1 MINLPNLFT
10 LARLALAPFVAIAIL
25 HGSYGRALV
34 LFFAAGVS
42 DAFDG
47 FLARKLGETTR
58 AGAYLDPIADK
69 ALLALIYLSLG
80 FAGTIPWWMV
90 AVVFGRDLLILGM
103 VAWGLMFTSI
113 RRFPPSMWGKVSTF
127 LQILAA
133 LCVMAQ
139 QYGVEAPAQAALWVM
154 VATTVWSGIHY
165 ALRGLQ
171 LLRAQKR

>member
-1 MINLPNLFT
+1 MINLPNLLT

-25 HGSYGRALV
+25 NGSYGRALV

-69 ALLALIYLSLG
+69 VLLVVIYLSLG
-80 FAGTIPWWMV
+80 FAGAIAWWLV
-90 AVVFGRDLLILGM
+90 VVVFGRDLLILGM

-113 RRFPPSMWGKVSTF
+113 RRFPPSMWGKLSTF

-139 QYGVEAPAQAALWVM
+139 RYGVQAPAQAALWLM
-154 VATTVWSGIHY
+154 IAATVWSGIHY

-171 LLRAQKR
+171 LLREQKR